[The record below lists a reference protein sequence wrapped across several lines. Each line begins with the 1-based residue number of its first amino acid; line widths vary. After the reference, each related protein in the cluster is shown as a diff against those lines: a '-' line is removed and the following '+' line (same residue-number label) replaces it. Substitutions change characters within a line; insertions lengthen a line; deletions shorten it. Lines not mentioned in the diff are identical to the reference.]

1 MNNYEEALKNPLYI
15 KWIFNPTP
23 ELELYWDDF
32 IQEHPQSAPYLL
44 ELKSKLRNI
53 KLVNENLS
61 EEEKLKLAYS
71 ISKRLDIEDAKNKS
85 RRRIGLVIKYAAV
98 AILFF
103 SLGAIVVYLK
113 LDKKDFENY
122 FSKME
127 FPRSINSPMLILP
140 EGQSVA
146 INNGES
152 TLDYSNPGEIVI
164 NKDSIINNIEPTK
177 ISQLVI
183 PHGSSSK
190 VVLNDGSVVWLNAG
204 SSLVYPSVFS
214 NKTREVVLFGEAFFS
229 VAKNVNKPF
238 IVQTSA
244 LEIQVLG
251 TEFNISAY
259 PEDNIIQTVLKEGS
273 VAIRRKGASRN
284 EKDIILIP
292 NQLASFNK
300 ITRLSE
306 VTNVNTDFYTSWT
319 DGLLTFENR
328 DLNRVIKSL
337 ERYYDINI
345 QFDDPLLGSVKI
357 SGKLDLNQSKN
368 EVFEYLSKV
377 SSTTFVQISDNY
389 YRIK

>member
-1 MNNYEEALKNPLYI
+1 
-15 KWIFNPTP
+15 
-23 ELELYWDDF
+23 
-32 IQEHPQSAPYLL
+32 
-44 ELKSKLRNI
+44 
-53 KLVNENLS
+53 
-61 EEEKLKLAYS
+61 
-71 ISKRLDIEDAKNKS
+71 
-85 RRRIGLVIKYAAV
+85 
-98 AILFF
+98 
-103 SLGAIVVYLK
+103 
-113 LDKKDFENY
+113 
-122 FSKME
+122 
-127 FPRSINSPMLILP
+127 MLILP

-284 EKDIILIP
+284 ENDIILIP

-300 ITRLSE
+300 ITKLSE
-306 VTNVNTDFYTSWT
+306 VTNVNTEFYTSWT
-319 DGLLTFENR
+319 EGLLTFENR

-357 SGKLDLNQSKN
+357 SGKLDLNQSKD

-389 YRIK
+389 YKIK